1 MTHFNNHQLQ
11 EIRLLLQQNRKVEA
25 VKYVKDH
32 SNLGLKESKDF
43 VDQFE
48 NQAQFFYSEYAHQN
62 TDDLN
67 TSQTIQHHEIL
78 SLIQQGRKIEAIKL
92 VMDQSHLGL
101 KDAKDFVE
109 ELAENPDSNILDFE
123 SDQDFYQRS
132 HPQYKSIQTNYS
144 TGEIF
149 ILYQDGR
156 KERIDEH
163 HSDWDDI
170 MDQFG
175 GGASYDSATDY
186 LTAMQTRTQKTTTD
200 ATLHAHTRPSASTS
214 PLVGIEDQSKKKRS
228 PLFIIVIVIIIAFIL
243 YLLSTR

>member
-48 NQAQFFYSEYAHQN
+48 NQAQFFNSEYAHQN

-67 TSQTIQHHEIL
+67 TPQPIQHHEVL

-109 ELAENPDSNILDFE
+109 ELAENPDLTF
-123 SDQDFYQRS
+123 
-132 HPQYKSIQTNYS
+132 S
-144 TGEIF
+144 TLNLTRIF
-149 ILYQDGR
+149 ISVL
-156 KERIDEH
+156 I
-163 HSDWDDI
+163 
-170 MDQFG
+170 
-175 GGASYDSATDY
+175 
-186 LTAMQTRTQKTTTD
+186 
-200 ATLHAHTRPSASTS
+200 
-214 PLVGIEDQSKKKRS
+214 
-228 PLFIIVIVIIIAFIL
+228 
-243 YLLSTR
+243 LSTNLFKPTTAQVKFLFYIRMVVKNALMNIILTGMILWINLVVEQAMIQQRIILPLCKQEPRKPQQMPRFTCTIVQAPQQAHW

>member
-1 MTHFNNHQLQ
+1 MTHFNHHQLQ

-48 NQAQFFYSEYAHQN
+48 NQAQFFSSEYAHQD
-62 TDDLN
+62 TDDLS
-67 TSQTIQHHEIL
+67 TPRPIQHHEIL
-78 SLIQQGRKIEAIKL
+78 SLIHQGRKIEAIKL

-149 ILYQDGR
+149 ILYHDGR
-156 KERIDEH
+156 KEPIDQNH
-163 HSDWDDI
+163 PDWYNI
-170 MDQFG
+170 MNQFAG
-175 GGASYDSATDY
+175 GESYHSATDY
-186 LTAMQTRTQKTTTD
+186 LSAMQTRIQQKSSASTD
-200 ATLHAHTRPSASTS
+200 QPHTRPVASES
-214 PLVGIEDQSKKKRS
+214 PTVGIEDQSKKKRS
-228 PLFIIVIVIIIAFIL
+228 PLFIIIVLIIIALMF
-243 YLLSTR
+243 YLLSNR